1 MLVDMPGN
9 PFLALPTNDG
19 CWVFVSITSGN
30 PRRRGGIAVLRR
42 SGGTI
47 RVARVIPLEGNP
59 TGMVLTHRDSLLVV
73 ATGNGI
79 AFIDVSR
86 AKTGRG
92 KPLLGLMRDG
102 NPGAGR
108 IYAATTGDGTIAFIS
123 DERSESITVVD
134 LAKAVSNGFSRSAIV
149 GRIPVGNDPVGL
161 AISPDGK
168 SMFTVSQ
175 SVPAALGWPSVCRP
189 EGTAGSGSPDHSR
202 GAIIIVDVAR
212 ASADPRRGVESAF
225 PAGCNTV
232 RIVLSP
238 DGERAYVSSRGTND
252 LLVFDTQRLRTDT
265 AHALVAVVP
274 VGTAPV
280 GIAVIDSGRKVIVT
294 SSNRFGAPTDPQDLT
309 VVDATRV
316 SEGRGAVIG
325 SISVGA
331 FPRELRVTADGR
343 TLLLTNFGSQ
353 SLQVIDINRLP
364 IRPPVR

>member
-1 MLVDMPGN
+1 
-9 PFLALPTNDG
+9 
-19 CWVFVSITSGN
+19 
-30 PRRRGGIAVLRR
+30 
-42 SGGTI
+42 
-47 RVARVIPLEGNP
+47 
-59 TGMVLTHRDSLLVV
+59 
-73 ATGNGI
+73 
-79 AFIDVSR
+79 
-86 AKTGRG
+86 
-92 KPLLGLMRDG
+92 
-102 NPGAGR
+102 
-108 IYAATTGDGTIAFIS
+108 
-123 DERSESITVVD
+123 
-134 LAKAVSNGFSRSAIV
+134 
-149 GRIPVGNDPVGL
+149 
-161 AISPDGK
+161 
-168 SMFTVSQ
+168 
-175 SVPAALGWPSVCRP
+175 
-189 EGTAGSGSPDHSR
+189 
-202 GAIIIVDVAR
+202 
-212 ASADPRRGVESAF
+212 
-225 PAGCNTV
+225 
-232 RIVLSP
+232 VLSP